1 MWGLM
6 GMVEAKLLKIGA
18 VILVAIVFLG
28 VGYYLYPVI
37 NPTTIGPPPE
47 ERPSIWEEIVSR
59 GKIIVAT
66 SPDWPP
72 FEYLDPE
79 TNELIGYEV
88 DLFNA
93 IAGKLGLEVEWRHMS
108 FDTIIAAVKN
118 REVDLGVSG
127 FSITPER
134 YQEVIFTMPH
144 IITEVQLIML
154 ASRAEELGI
163 SKLSSIEDIAK
174 YGLVVGTGSGTTQ
187 EDELLGLVTKGV
199 ISSDM
204 VKSYPD
210 FDTALQELK
219 NGNIDALYAET
230 PITTWWI
237 STETVPLVVVYSRSY
252 WPVAFVAHKDAHELV
267 IKINSALAEL
277 FASGEIDRIRA
288 KWNITSGL

>member
-1 MWGLM
+1 MAETKWLN
-6 GMVEAKLLKIGA
+6 I
-18 VILVAIVFLG
+18 VAIIVVALIFLG
-28 VGYYLYPVI
+28 VGYYLYPLI
-37 NPTTIGPPPE
+37 TPPTPE
-47 ERPSIWEEIVSR
+47 EKPSIWEEIVSR

-79 TNELIGYEV
+79 TNQLIGYEV

-93 IAGKLGLEVEWRHMS
+93 VANKLGLEVEWKHMS
-108 FDTIIAAVKN
+108 FDSIIAAVKN

-134 YQEVIFTMPH
+134 YQEVLFTMPH
-144 IITEVQLIML
+144 IVTEVQLIML

-163 SKLSSIEDIAK
+163 TRLNNLEEIAQ

-187 EDELLGLVTKGV
+187 EDELLGLVNKGV
-199 ISSDM
+199 ISSDK

-237 STETVPLVVVYSRSY
+237 STETVPMVVVYARSY
-252 WPVAFVAHKDAHELV
+252 WPVAFVAHKDANELV

-277 FASGEIDRIRA
+277 FASGEIDQIRA
-288 KWNITSGL
+288 KWNVTSGL